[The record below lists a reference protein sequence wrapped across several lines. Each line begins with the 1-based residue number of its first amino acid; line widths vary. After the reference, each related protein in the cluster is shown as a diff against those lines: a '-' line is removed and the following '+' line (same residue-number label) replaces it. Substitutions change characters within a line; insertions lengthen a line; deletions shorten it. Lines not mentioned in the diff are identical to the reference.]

1 MVAGGDANLFQL
13 ADGISCHAWNKDRSK
28 LAISPN
34 SNEIWIYSGCHAPD
48 PSQWRKEAVL
58 TEHDMLVC
66 GLDWSP
72 VHDQIV
78 SCSHDRSAFVWKYEA
93 AYRQWKPL
101 LVVLRITRA
110 ATNVKWSPDGKKFAV
125 SSGAKCVSVCY
136 YQAAENWWVSKI
148 IKKHKS
154 TVTDLDWHPNSQL
167 LVTASTDLKC
177 RVFSAHIND
186 IDGPPDAGPF
196 EALPPFGE
204 PLAEFDNASAWVN
217 AVAWSPKGNCLAF
230 AGQGSSIHIV
240 HFGAPGEYPT
250 IQVLFVNCGEH
261 FRSLLH
267 DRLILWFVVWNLM
280 TQSIRFSHLPLM
292 RIMFLSNS
300 AIVGVG
306 YDFNPLLFSQD
317 ANNFWS
323 FSEFVDKKPTESA
336 VKKNAG
342 GFNAARSLFES
353 KVTRGQS
360 SDATQHDKNML
371 WMKHQSNITGIQPYA
386 KSASGGVTEFSTSAL
401 DGRVVLWKLGS
412 LNVELSK
419 LHL

>member
-1 MVAGGDANLFQL
+1 MVGGDANLFQL

-28 LAISPN
+28 LAICPN
-34 SNEIWIYSGCHAPD
+34 SNEIWIYSGCHAPN

-72 VHDQIV
+72 VHDQLV

-177 RVFSAHIND
+177 RVFSAHISD

-217 AVAWSPKGNCLAF
+217 AVAWSPKGNRLAF

-250 IQVLFVNCGEH
+250 IQ
-261 FRSLLH
+261 
-267 DRLILWFVVWNLM
+267 
-280 TQSIRFSHLPLM
+280 SIRLSHLPLM
-292 RIMFLSNS
+292 RIMFLSNA

-306 YDFNPLLFSQD
+306 YDFNPLLFSED

-360 SDATQHDKNML
+360 SDATQLDKNML
-371 WMKHQSNITGIQPYA
+371 WMKHESNITCIQPYT

>member
-1 MVAGGDANLFQL
+1 MVAGGDVNLFQL
-13 ADGISCHAWNKDRSK
+13 AQAISCHAWNKDRSK
-28 LAISPN
+28 LAICPN
-34 SNEIWIYSGCHAPD
+34 SNEIWIYSGCHASD
-48 PSQWRKEAVL
+48 PLQWRKEAVL
-58 TEHDMLVC
+58 TEHDMLVS

-72 VHDQIV
+72 VHDQLV
-78 SCSHDRSAFVWKYEA
+78 SCSHDRSAFVWKFEA
-93 AYRQWKPL
+93 SYRQWKPL
-101 LVVLRITRA
+101 LVVLRVTRA
-110 ATNVKWSPDGKKFAV
+110 AINVKWSPDGKKFAV

-154 TVTDLDWHPNSQL
+154 TVTDLDWHCNSQL

-177 RVFSAHIND
+177 RVFSAHVKD
-186 IDGPPDAGPF
+186 VDGPPDAGPF
-196 EALPPFGE
+196 ETMPPFGE

-230 AGQGSSIHIV
+230 ASQGSSIHIV

-250 IQVLFVNCGEH
+250 IQ
-261 FRSLLH
+261 
-267 DRLILWFVVWNLM
+267 
-280 TQSIRFSHLPLM
+280 SIRFSHRPLM

-306 YDFNPLLFSQD
+306 YDYNPMLFSQA

-323 FSEFVDKKPTESA
+323 FSEFVDKKPTGAA
-336 VKKNAG
+336 VKINSG
-342 GFNAARSLFES
+342 GFSAARSLFES

-360 SDATQHDKNML
+360 SDATQLDKDML
-371 WMKHQSNITGIQPYA
+371 WMKHESNITCIQPYA
-386 KSASGGVTEFSTSAL
+386 QSASGGVTEFSTSAL
-401 DGRVVLWKLGS
+401 DGRVVLWKLKS

>member
-1 MVAGGDANLFQL
+1 MSIPEFQL
-13 ADGISCHAWNKDRSK
+13 AKAISCHAWNKDRSK
-28 LAISPN
+28 LAICPN

-58 TEHDMLVC
+58 TEHDMLVS

-72 VHDQIV
+72 VHDQLV

-93 AYRQWKPL
+93 SYRQWKPL
-101 LVVLRITRA
+101 LVVLRVTRA
-110 ATNVKWSPDGKKFAV
+110 AINVKWSPDGKKFAV

-154 TVTDLDWHPNSQL
+154 TVTDLDWHSNSQL

-177 RVFSAHIND
+177 RVFSAHIKD
-186 IDGPPDAGPF
+186 VDGPPDAGPF
-196 EALPPFGE
+196 ETMPPFGE

-217 AVAWSPKGNCLAF
+217 AVAWSPKGDCLAF
-230 AGQGSSIHIV
+230 ASQGSSIHIV

-250 IQVLFVNCGEH
+250 IQ
-261 FRSLLH
+261 
-267 DRLILWFVVWNLM
+267 
-280 TQSIRFSHLPLM
+280 SIRFSHRPLM

-306 YDFNPLLFSQD
+306 HDFNPMLFSQA

-323 FSEFVDKKPTESA
+323 FSEFVDKKPTEAA
-336 VKKNAG
+336 VKINSG
-342 GFNAARSLFES
+342 GFSAARSLFES
-353 KVTRGQS
+353 KVMRGQS
-360 SDATQHDKNML
+360 SDATQLDKDML
-371 WMKHQSNITGIQPYA
+371 WMKHESNITCIQPYA
-386 KSASGGVTEFSTSAL
+386 QSASGGVTEFSTSAL
-401 DGRVVLWKLGS
+401 DGRVVLWKLKS

>member
-1 MVAGGDANLFQL
+1 MMVAGGDANLFQL

-28 LAISPN
+28 LAICPN
-34 SNEIWIYSGCHAPD
+34 SNEIWIYSGCHAAD
-48 PSQWRKEAVL
+48 PKQWRKEAVL
-58 TEHDMLVC
+58 TEHDMLVS

-72 VHDQIV
+72 VHDQLV

-167 LVTASTDLKC
+167 LVTGSTDLKC

-186 IDGPPDAGPF
+186 VDGSSDAGPF
-196 EALPPFGE
+196 QALPPFGE

-217 AVAWSPKGNCLAF
+217 AVAWSPKGDRLAF

-250 IQVLFVNCGEH
+250 V
-261 FRSLLH
+261 
-267 DRLILWFVVWNLM
+267 
-280 TQSIRFSHLPLM
+280 QSIRFPHLPLM

-300 AIVGVG
+300 SIVGVG

-336 VKKNAG
+336 VKRNAG
-342 GFNAARSLFES
+342 GFSAARSLFES

-371 WMKHQSNITGIQPYA
+371 WMKHESNITCIQPYV
-386 KSASGGVTEFSTSAL
+386 KSASGSVSEFSTSAL
-401 DGRVVLWKLGS
+401 DGRVAVWKLGS